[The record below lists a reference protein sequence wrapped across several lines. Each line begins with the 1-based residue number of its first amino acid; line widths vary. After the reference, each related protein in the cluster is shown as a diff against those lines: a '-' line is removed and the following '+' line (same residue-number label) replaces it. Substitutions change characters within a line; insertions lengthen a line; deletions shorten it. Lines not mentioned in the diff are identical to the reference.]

1 MVLTNEAISG
11 LTTQKGHNYEGNMS
25 KSKRYTKEQKHLIK
39 QCIIDADIMGLGR
52 VESITYV
59 KSRLGLDEKTSFS
72 EGSYKK
78 YRAEALS
85 DNDNVQWISYYARQG
100 FVEFY
105 RKRIQEMELIQTN
118 TFQQWLYETNR
129 PDSQKD
135 KRLILSLV
143 AELRANNQHMSTLGM
158 VTPIIATIKN
168 IMDKKDKIGNA
179 SKYIQNNPIQYQIS
193 KENIDTNRT
202 EDTLDNQY
210 LGESKNFDKNRKF

>member
-1 MVLTNEAISG
+1 
-11 LTTQKGHNYEGNMS
+11 MS

-52 VESITYV
+52 AESIAYV

-72 EGSYKK
+72 EGSFKK

-85 DNDNVQWISYYARQG
+85 DDNNVNWISYYARQG

-105 RKRIQEMELIQTN
+105 RKRIQEMELIQKT
-118 TFQQWLYETNR
+118 TFQQWVYETSK

-135 KRLILSLV
+135 KKLILDLV
-143 AELRANNQHMSTLGM
+143 AELRANNQHLASLGM

-168 IMDKKDKIGNA
+168 IMDNKDKTGNA
-179 SKYIQNNPIQYQIS
+179 SSIINDPIQYQDS
-193 KENIDTNRT
+193 EESIDTAGT
-202 EDTLDNQY
+202 EDTLDDQCS
-210 LGESKNFDKNRKF
+210 GESTKNTDKNRKF